1 MSSTFGGLEL
11 GRSALNAFRLG
22 MQTVGHNISN
32 MNTEGYSR
40 QRVNYT
46 TVTPENIYN
55 VGQVGQGM
63 TVSSIERIR
72 DEFLDF
78 QFRDNQATLGY
89 WEKINDLYD
98 SIQNYISE
106 PSSSGVRSAMD
117 TFFTNMQTLQEKPE
131 DTSARQALVTS
142 ANSLGSMLG
151 NLINS
156 FNTYNESINLELQ
169 QSVDDANSMLHD
181 IAALNKEIY
190 EAETLGQNANDL
202 RDSRDVLID
211 KLSKMMDIS
220 YNEPKEYNGVKGEF
234 FLSVNGRVLVQGTNV
249 RELKA
254 HAFMW
259 DNQVY
264 YDVQVAENEFD
275 IVENPNIAEALA
287 TGAEGSYQ
295 LTVDRI
301 ANGVE
306 WTAGGGNAHCLE
318 TIAVK
323 SSAFEDNVY
332 AGSGNDDDL
341 VTFKVITKAF
351 TNGIVLN
358 SSSDDVNTIAISR
371 SDMNG
376 NTLEDLRITITRI
389 KDPAD
394 DTEPYENRRE
404 IWRITDNNGNI
415 FDTFYQDADPDL
427 DIPAENGSVLKVSDL
442 IDFINTYSTDI
453 TASLTDGNRI
463 EITPPA
469 NSDQSV
475 KAVCSNGI
483 IGTPAASKIT
493 TDVYPNGIVAD
504 SNSNSPVTIQIPRND
519 ADGNTLNPLTV
530 SMTRFTI
537 GNPPV
542 TMWQLSSNGIN
553 FNNGNPV
560 TVNDLADF
568 INTIPNTGITAAA
581 SANNSL
587 EITPLGSLREE
598 KGPGINGEFDIW
610 VGNQGESN
618 ISQTFADGNITAA
631 GTFRIVISGEDAQ
644 NHVDVTVSGN
654 TLSTDL
660 GNSESWDGTVDGMVS
675 FLNSTFRTAPKGT
688 DLAGLTARAYDT
700 DNDGINDKFEVKVD
714 SNLDYGILSV
724 VDIDESGFA
733 GNLFTDAVSTK
744 YTVNVTNVDT
754 IETIRD
760 KINALGAGLTAST
773 AKGYLTIT
781 AGNDEIMTFKGETD
795 DDKELLRRLGLTRE
809 ENTITGGTRTVS
821 NLNERGT
828 ILDSDSGDIPYKLQF
843 RSLDDPE
850 NPSVLTVKI
859 DRVAT
864 GWKLRAE
871 LDGQEMKDV
880 DGNSV
885 FQPLIICAEDINTED
900 IQKFVNEAVK
910 VANNLDPQIA
920 GAVLTT
926 KTLNL
931 NARDDNGILNFW
943 TDNEKQLEVYD
954 YSGMLGALTEAKHEL
969 QSVNMRTDPSDLND
983 PLNIS
988 GSFRIQVGTQGTRVT
1003 SKNFGTNAGQNLKE
1017 GEILTAISDEDTT
1030 SARKHTFRIGVSG
1043 DQVDISAT
1051 WNAATNKWVLSSDLG
1066 FSETADE
1073 TLTVKD
1079 LTEFISSVFTKSGNS
1094 DNPALSAMRVTSGK
1108 SSSGTIT
1115 QFYIESKDNH
1125 LISISD
1131 VEGNLAASM
1140 GMVNENPVITID
1152 VESSDSLITIRN
1164 KINEKYQEEFGLT
1177 QPEQWVHASTDN
1189 GYLEISAD
1197 VAGEAQR
1204 ITLMGSEDGNMQVL
1218 RRLGLTR
1225 NQAVTSDVKDEDG
1238 NYLTSFREVAYI
1250 PSTGVA
1256 QDASFSLN
1264 GVKYLSSDN
1273 KMNMARRIPA
1283 VTSDIHSRYK
1293 ATELSEVN
1301 PGMWLN
1307 LKSTG
1312 TTTIRVLHHIRDGS
1326 IKGLEEA
1333 RDEMIPNLKSELDEM
1348 AYGLVKTL
1356 NAYQYSGYGVA
1367 SDENTTG
1374 VAFFNNLAFKAGA
1387 AERLSVT
1394 ERVYYDPSLIGAA
1407 MGKKNA
1413 DGLAVSGKSGGSGD
1427 GTNASRMVSLNFAK
1441 VLENGTMSIGGIYD
1455 SMLSQVGTEAGH
1467 AKLMY
1472 TTEAT
1477 VNDQID
1483 SQRKACSGVNLDEE
1497 LMDILILNRAFGAMS
1512 RYITT
1517 MDEMLN
1523 TIINGMG
1530 LVGR

>member
-46 TVTPENIYN
+46 TVTPENIIG

-63 TVSSIERIR
+63 TISSIERIR

-151 NLINS
+151 NLIDS

-306 WTAGGGNAHCLE
+306 WSAGGGNAHCLE
-318 TIAVK
+318 TYAVK
-323 SSAFEDNVY
+323 
-332 AGSGNDDDL
+332 
-341 VTFKVITKAF
+341 T
-351 TNGIVLN
+351 
-358 SSSDDVNTIAISR
+358 SD
-371 SDMNG
+371 
-376 NTLEDLRITITRI
+376 
-389 KDPAD
+389 
-394 DTEPYENRRE
+394 
-404 IWRITDNNGNI
+404 
-415 FDTFYQDADPDL
+415 
-427 DIPAENGSVLKVSDL
+427 
-442 IDFINTYSTDI
+442 
-453 TASLTDGNRI
+453 
-463 EITPPA
+463 
-469 NSDQSV
+469 
-475 KAVCSNGI
+475 
-483 IGTPAASKIT
+483 
-493 TDVYPNGIVAD
+493 
-504 SNSNSPVTIQIPRND
+504 
-519 ADGNTLNPLTV
+519 
-530 SMTRFTI
+530 
-537 GNPPV
+537 
-542 TMWQLSSNGIN
+542 
-553 FNNGNPV
+553 
-560 TVNDLADF
+560 
-568 INTIPNTGITAAA
+568 
-581 SANNSL
+581 
-587 EITPLGSLREE
+587 
-598 KGPGINGEFDIW
+598 
-610 VGNQGESN
+610 
-618 ISQTFADGNITAA
+618 FADGKILT
-631 GTFRIVISGEDAQ
+631 E
-644 NHVDVTVSGN
+644 
-654 TLSTDL
+654 
-660 GNSESWDGTVDGMVS
+660 NS
-675 FLNSTFRTAPKGT
+675 A
-688 DLAGLTARAYDT
+688 
-700 DNDGINDKFEVKVD
+700 
-714 SNLDYGILSV
+714 
-724 VDIDESGFA
+724 
-733 GNLFTDAVSTK
+733 
-744 YTVNVTNVDT
+744 
-754 IETIRD
+754 
-760 KINALGAGLTAST
+760 
-773 AKGYLTIT
+773 
-781 AGNDEIMTFKGETD
+781 
-795 DDKELLRRLGLTRE
+795 
-809 ENTITGGTRTVS
+809 
-821 NLNERGT
+821 
-828 ILDSDSGDIPYKLQF
+828 DIPYKLQF
-843 RSLDDPE
+843 RVLNADKT
-850 NPSVLTVKI
+850 PSVLTVKI
-859 DRVAT
+859 DCEGTA
-864 GWKLRAE
+864 WKLRAE
-871 LDGQEMKDV
+871 KDGVSVLEDVTSSSDLDVVKLSDFINSAATNNSVELEAKT
-880 DGNSV
+880 DGNSLV
-885 FQPLIICAEDINTED
+885 FTSKLGDDYPVE
-900 IQKFVNEAVK
+900 
-910 VANNLDPQIA
+910 
-920 GAVLTT
+920 LT
-926 KTLNL
+926 
-931 NARDDNGILNFW
+931 
-943 TDNEKQLEVYD
+943 D
-954 YSGMLGALTEAKHEL
+954 YSGMLGALTEAKREL
-969 QSVNMRTDPSDLND
+969 QAVNMRTDPVDLND

-988 GSFRIQVGTQGTRVT
+988 GSFRIQAGTQGTRVT

-1030 SARKHTFRIGVSG
+1030 STRKHTFRIGVSG

-1051 WNAATNKWVLSSDLG
+1051 WNASTKKWVLSSDLG
-1066 FSETADE
+1066 LTETAGS

-1079 LTEFISSVFTKSGNS
+1079 LTEFLSSVFTASGNS

-1108 SSSGTIT
+1108 SSSGVIT
-1115 QFYIESKDNH
+1115 QFYVESKDNH
-1125 LISISD
+1125 LVSISD

-1177 QPEQWVHASTDN
+1177 QPEQWVHASVDN
-1189 GYLEISAD
+1189 GYLEISAN

-1218 RRLGLTR
+1218 RRLGLTQ
-1225 NQAVTSDVKDEDG
+1225 NKSISLEIDG
-1238 NYLTSFREVAYI
+1238 EMYSSFREVAYI

-1256 QDASFSLN
+1256 EDASFSLN
-1264 GVKYLSSDN
+1264 GVRYLSSDN
-1273 KMNMARRIPA
+1273 KFNMARRIPA

-1307 LKSTG
+1307 LKNTG

-1394 ERVYYDPSLIGAA
+1394 DKVYYDPSLIGAA

-1413 DGLAVSGKSGGSGD
+1413 DGLAVSGRSGGSGD

-1497 LMDILILNRAFGAMS
+1497 LMDIVILNRAFGAMS